1 MSQLS
6 LSCYFISRLAIGN
19 NSDPIS
25 VNQMKSISI
34 FVHERGNFLY
44 YKDQKKMPNSF
55 QIHNN
60 VLQLSIYCNINI
72 PFMEYISLYF
82 EYISY
87 ENINIRKW
95 ILLEKTMKTFLHW
108 RKGTSSHW
116 AEVTD
121 NVRIVMT
128 TTGVTALTS
137 HFTGEKGGKVL
148 I

>member
-1 MSQLS
+1 MLLFLCVHNVPMTF
-6 LSCYFISRLAIGN
+6 LSCYSISRLAIGN

-55 QIHNN
+55 QILNN
-60 VLQLSIYCNINI
+60 FLQLSVNVQYKHIKI
-72 PFMEYISLYF
+72 
-82 EYISY
+82 
-87 ENINIRKW
+87 
-95 ILLEKTMKTFLHW
+95 ILLEKTMRTFLHW
-108 RKGTSSHW
+108 RKSTLSHW
-116 AEVTD
+116 AELTD

-137 HFTGEKGGKVL
+137 HFTWEKGGKRY
-148 I
+148 